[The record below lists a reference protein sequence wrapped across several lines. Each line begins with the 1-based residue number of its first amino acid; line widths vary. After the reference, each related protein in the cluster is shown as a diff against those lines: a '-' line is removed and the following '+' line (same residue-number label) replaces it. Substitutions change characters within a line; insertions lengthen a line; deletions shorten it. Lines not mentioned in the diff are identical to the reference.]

1 MGKLTGK
8 SAVITGAASGIG
20 RACALSFAREGAL
33 LVIADLNEHEGTA
46 TAEQCIA
53 AGGRALYRRTDVA
66 SEAEIKGAI
75 EQAIAAYGRLDIMF
89 NNAGVPGALGP
100 IETIAAQDWDRTIAI
115 LLRAGYLGMKHAIP
129 ELRKAGGGS
138 IISTSSAAGLRG
150 LGNAAAYSA
159 AKAGLVILTQAVAI
173 EVGADRIRVNCICP
187 GVIDTPMV
195 NRGRQGGTE
204 ETLTRLAQ
212 TQQPITRV
220 GRSEDVAAAAL
231 FLASDDSQFITGT
244 AISVDGGFNTGN
256 GWLGPREQ
264 KSTDFRGPS
273 YLR

>member
-1 MGKLTGK
+1 MPVDTFPIPASDSTQMAVTAPPKRSPRPWSGYARTPPRWCRESACQSTRPGPSAERRNLRSKRPDKPSAGISHMGKLTGK

-100 IETIAAQDWDRTIAI
+100 IET
-115 LLRAGYLGMKHAIP
+115 
-129 ELRKAGGGS
+129 
-138 IISTSSAAGLRG
+138 
-150 LGNAAAYSA
+150 
-159 AKAGLVILTQAVAI
+159 
-173 EVGADRIRVNCICP
+173 
-187 GVIDTPMV
+187 
-195 NRGRQGGTE
+195 
-204 ETLTRLAQ
+204 
-212 TQQPITRV
+212 
-220 GRSEDVAAAAL
+220 
-231 FLASDDSQFITGT
+231 
-244 AISVDGGFNTGN
+244 
-256 GWLGPREQ
+256 
-264 KSTDFRGPS
+264 
-273 YLR
+273 